1 MNPDSSL
8 RSELVRNLVRV
19 NGAALFVQVW
29 EWSITLDD
37 EVEYIWSKPKT
48 SWVKW
53 VFLFLRYFTFVA
65 QFVNRSVD
73 MAVLYDFP
81 LRLSAI
87 KVYYIVGVVVAQLAM
102 AGVEIVM
109 MVRVYAL
116 YGRSKYVKFSFIF
129 LLFAG
134 FVTMVVGL
142 VLNIPE
148 DNFKPTSIMVSAPA
162 SFAYFGVAALVSQ
175 VAILALGVMRWRPG
189 SPAPVMRTFMFDGM
203 LAFISISSNCFNGA
217 HDMYPPSSIIHHHQ
231 LRMAVVFSLVCW
243 LPAHSELTTT
253 LRAAISLSP
262 DILHRPAVH
271 DHVYTLVVTL
281 SSMTW
286 MLHILS
292 WNTREVKSI
301 LYHNIHMY
309 FIEQTMPSQ
318 SLYLPEPPVGYFSFR
333 DNRRLP

>member
-29 EWSITLDD
+29 EWAITLDD
-37 EVEYIWSKPKT
+37 EVEYIWSKPKS

-81 LRLSAI
+81 LRPSAI

-102 AGVEIVM
+102 AGVETVM

-134 FVTMVVGL
+134 FATMIVGL

-148 DNFKPTSIMVSAPA
+148 DNFKPTSIMISAPA

-175 VAILALGVMRWRPG
+175 VAILALSAMRWRPG
-189 SPAPVMRTFMFDGM
+189 SSAPVMRMFMFDGM
-203 LAFISISSNCFNGA
+203 LAFISISIRNIYSSRFNGA
-217 HDMYPPSSIIHHHQ
+217 HDMYPSSIIIHRDQ
-231 LRMAVVFSLVCW
+231 LRMAPVFGLVCG
-243 LPAHSELTTT
+243 LPAHFEHTTT
-253 LRAAISLSP
+253 VATAISLRT
-262 DILHRPAVH
+262 DFLYPAVH
-271 DHVYTLVVTL
+271 DHVYSLVIALSNLTSVLLIFNAYL
-281 SSMTW
+281 SS
-286 MLHILS
+286 S
-292 WNTREVKSI
+292 NPNTRS
-301 LYHNIHMY
+301 
-309 FIEQTMPSQ
+309 
-318 SLYLPEPPVGYFSFR
+318 
-333 DNRRLP
+333 

>member
-203 LAFISISSNCFNGA
+203 LAFISISSK
-217 HDMYPPSSIIHHHQ
+217 YITSS
-231 LRMAVVFSLVCW
+231 LRNS
-243 LPAHSELTTT
+243 S
-253 LRAAISLSP
+253 
-262 DILHRPAVH
+262 
-271 DHVYTLVVTL
+271 YT
-281 SSMTW
+281 SK
-286 MLHILS
+286 
-292 WNTREVKSI
+292 R
-301 LYHNIHMY
+301 
-309 FIEQTMPSQ
+309 
-318 SLYLPEPPVGYFSFR
+318 
-333 DNRRLP
+333 

>member
-29 EWSITLDD
+29 EWAITLDD
-37 EVEYIWSKPKT
+37 EVEYIWSKPKS

-53 VFLFLRYFTFVA
+53 VFLFLRYFTFVT

-81 LRLSAI
+81 LRPSAI
-87 KVYYIVGVVVAQLAM
+87 KVYYIVGVIVAQLAM
-102 AGVEIVM
+102 AGVESVM

-134 FVTMVVGL
+134 FATMIVGL

-175 VAILALGVMRWRPG
+175 VAILALSAMRWRPG
-189 SPAPVMRTFMFDGM
+189 SSAPVMRMFMFDGM
-203 LAFISISSNCFNGA
+203 LAFISISIVSTVLTICTL
-217 HDMYPPSSIIHHHQ
+217 
-231 LRMAVVFSLVCW
+231 LR
-243 LPAHSELTTT
+243 
-253 LRAAISLSP
+253 
-262 DILHRPAVH
+262 
-271 DHVYTLVVTL
+271 L
-281 SSMTW
+281 SSTATSYAW
-286 MLHILS
+286 LLCLVSSAGCRLIL
-292 WNTREVKSI
+292 
-301 LYHNIHMY
+301 NIQRQSEPRYPSARTSSTPQFTTMY
-309 FIEQTMPSQ
+309 TPWSSSSQ
-318 SLYLPEPPVGYFSFR
+318 A
-333 DNRRLP
+333 

>member
-29 EWSITLDD
+29 EWAITLDD
-37 EVEYIWSKPKT
+37 EVEYIWSKPKS

-81 LRLSAI
+81 LRPSAI

-102 AGVEIVM
+102 AGVETVM

-134 FVTMVVGL
+134 FATMIVGL

-148 DNFKPTSIMVSAPA
+148 DNFKPTSIMISAPA
-162 SFAYFGVAALVSQ
+162 SFAYFGSVATLFAYLYLIMQHDFRVAALVSQ
-175 VAILALGVMRWRPG
+175 VAILALSAMRWRPG
-189 SPAPVMRTFMFDGM
+189 SSAPVMRMFMFDGM
-203 LAFISISSNCFNGA
+203 LAFISISIVST
-217 HDMYPPSSIIHHHQ
+217 
-231 LRMAVVFSLVCW
+231 V
-243 LPAHSELTTT
+243 LTICT
-253 LRAAISLSP
+253 LLQ
-262 DILHRPAVH
+262 
-271 DHVYTLVVTL
+271 L
-281 SSMTW
+281 SSTAT
-286 MLHILS
+286 S
-292 WNTREVKSI
+292 
-301 LYHNIHMY
+301 YA
-309 FIEQTMPSQ
+309 
-318 SLYLPEPPVGYFSFR
+318 
-333 DNRRLP
+333 